1 MFKAAVNI
9 VGVGGTLMGD
19 DGAGP
24 AVIEALRRRGVPE
37 GVNLYDA
44 GLAVSDVL
52 GQLAPA
58 EPLIVIDAIRAGGE
72 PGSIYK
78 VRLDEMHPEE
88 GSLTQCLSLHELSVV
103 PALRIE
109 ALTGRNFTDVTVFG
123 IEPATMA
130 WGEGLSPAADDAV
143 ERLAKTILERLG
155 ARCAC
160 TGAGDSSP

>member
-52 GQLAPA
+52 GQLSPT

-123 IEPATMA
+123 IEPAVMA